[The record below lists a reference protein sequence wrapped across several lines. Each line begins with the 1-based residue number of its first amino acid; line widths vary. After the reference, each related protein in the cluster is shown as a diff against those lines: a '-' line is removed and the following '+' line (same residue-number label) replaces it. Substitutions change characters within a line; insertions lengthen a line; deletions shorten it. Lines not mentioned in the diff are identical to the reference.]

1 MKKLLA
7 LVLAVVMML
16 GIASV
21 AFAETA
27 AAPTSLQAVL
37 DAGVLKVG
45 VDAAFAPMTFKD
57 AEGNWVGFDV
67 ELATAVA
74 AKLGVAVEFVPVD
87 WANLAGAL
95 ADGTIDCVWSGMSV
109 TDDRKAVMTVSSAYL
124 ASDATILVHGEVAG
138 FIEDLA
144 GKKIGVQA
152 GSFTETLL
160 RDLVPAEDIVLFPDS
175 DAAVAA
181 FTAKVTADAAAE
193 AAEDAEQSKS
203 AEDAA
208 AEAVQEAL
216 HTTETEEAVT
226 VDAVILDSVY
236 AAYQLATNEALAEC
250 ITIED
255 LYEDLFVI
263 GFQKGDYLLCGTIEE
278 ILFDLSADGT
288 VGAIAE
294 TWFGADI
301 TLIGK

>member
-16 GIASV
+16 GTV
-21 AFAETA
+21 ALAETV
-27 AAPTSLQAVL
+27 AAPSSLDAVVS
-37 DAGVLKVG
+37 AGVLKVG
-45 VDAAFAPMTFKD
+45 VDAAFAPMTSKD
-57 AEGNWVGFDV
+57 AEGNFVGFDI

-74 AKLGVAVEFVPVD
+74 AKLGVAVEFVAIDYTLDAMV
-87 WANLAGAL
+87 AAL

-216 HTTETEEAVT
+216 DTTETEEAVT